1 MLRNNLEIIFL
12 TNENN
17 FFRFYFRYK
26 DAVFMSPHKFVG
38 GPGSPGILVAK
49 KSLFTNA
56 VPHGAGGGT
65 VLYVS
70 DHLL

>member
-1 MLRNNLEIIFL
+1 
-12 TNENN
+12 
-17 FFRFYFRYK
+17 
-26 DAVFMSPHKFVG
+26 MSPHKFVG